1 MMKNYFLKKIAMM
14 IPVLLG
20 ISFIAFILGVRSP
33 GDPAEFALAQNG
45 LEMPTD
51 AEIMAMR
58 EELGLNRPVWERY
71 ISWLLQVMSGDL
83 GTSYITGRHIFH
95 ELLLL
100 LPVTLCLAFSSLALA
115 GIVGIGMGVV
125 CAVNEGKLIDRAV
138 NSLTNAMLAV
148 PGFWLA
154 LVFILLFSETLR
166 LLPTSGSNGWQS
178 FVMPTLVLSSAT
190 SGMVCRFMRGMLLSE
205 FSSQYFL
212 VAKIRGIR
220 KLKLLISYA
229 VPNAIIPVIALL
241 GNYFAGVLG
250 GSAIVE
256 SIFALPGLG
265 TMALEAIRF
274 RDYPVL
280 QAYVLVSGFTLV
292 AVTLLVDLLIFY
304 SNPRIKAG
312 DKD

>member
-1 MMKNYFLKKIAMM
+1 MIKNYLLKKITMLV
-14 IPVLLG
+14 PVLLG
-20 ISFIAFILGVRSP
+20 ISLIAFLLGVLSP

-51 AEIMAMR
+51 AQIMAMR
-58 EELGLNRPVWERY
+58 EELGLNRPVLERY
-71 ISWLLQVMSGDL
+71 GSWLIHVLSGDL
-83 GTSYITGRHIFH
+83 GTSYITGRQITH
-95 ELLLL
+95 ELMLR
-100 LPVTLCLAFSSLALA
+100 LPVTLCLAFSSLVIAA
-115 GIVGIGMGVV
+115 IMGITMGIV
-125 CAVNEGKLIDRAV
+125 CAVNEGKWIDKAV
-138 NSLTNAMLAV
+138 NSMTNAILAI

-154 LVFILLFSETLR
+154 LILILLFSETLR

-205 FSSQYFL
+205 FGSQYFL
-212 VAKIRGIR
+212 VARIRGIHKI
-220 KLKLLISYA
+220 KLILSYA
-229 VPNAIIPVIALL
+229 VPNAIIPVLALL
-241 GNYFAGVLG
+241 GNYFASVLG

-265 TMALEAIRF
+265 TMALDAIRF

-292 AVTLLVDLLIFY
+292 IVTLLVDLLIFY
-304 SNPRIKAG
+304 YNPKIKAG
-312 DKD
+312 DR